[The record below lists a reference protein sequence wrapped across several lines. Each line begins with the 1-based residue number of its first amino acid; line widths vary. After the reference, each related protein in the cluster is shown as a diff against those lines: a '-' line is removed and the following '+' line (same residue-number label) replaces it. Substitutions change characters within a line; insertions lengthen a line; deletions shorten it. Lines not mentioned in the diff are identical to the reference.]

1 MASWS
6 AENATKAYFHAL
18 KMGKRDKEVDVDEF
32 ISALA
37 AGNNAQLMVIASVAS
52 MDPSHCHCLY
62 FTSKIQPRC
71 IKKCSGTLRNCVKF
85 VMGDAKTLLPKDY
98 SGADFVLVDCDLDDC
113 KEVLR
118 ASQDC
123 SNHGKGLVVGYN
135 AFHKGSSWSCEFKT
149 RFLPIGRGCLSI
161 QKPHLIIRI
170 LVGGHGH
177 GKRSKWITTIDSA
190 LVKRTFIGSLPPP
203 NKIIRNLTEV
213 DADFLSS
220 SFFCMVRKKISFKLE
235 TSRCRC

>member
-18 KMGKRDKEVDVDEF
+18 KMGKRDKELDVDEF

-37 AGNNAQLMVIASVAS
+37 AGNNAQLMVIASAS
-52 MDPSHCHCLY
+52 IDGPITLSLIVSSLSWEM
-62 FTSKIQPRC
+62 PRPYC
-71 IKKCSGTLRNCVKF
+71 RRTTK
-85 VMGDAKTLLPKDY
+85 
-98 SGADFVLVDCDLDDC
+98 GADFVLVDCDLDDC

-149 RFLPIGRGCLSI
+149 RFLPIGEGL
-161 QKPHLIIRI
+161 
-170 LVGGHGH
+170 LVNTKTPADHKDTGDGHGHGHGH
-177 GKRSKWITTIDSA
+177 GKRSKWITTIDKCTGEEN
-190 LVKRTFIGSLPPP
+190 VYR
-203 NKIIRNLTEV
+203 V
-213 DADFLSS
+213 
-220 SFFCMVRKKISFKLE
+220 
-235 TSRCRC
+235 TSPAEQNYLGT

>member
-1 MASWS
+1 MLYIIHFSTRTLEIKTKQMASWS

-18 KMGKRDKEVDVDEF
+18 KMGKRDKELDVDEF

-37 AGNNAQLMVIASVAS
+37 AGNNAQLMVIASASIDGSITLSLVAAAHQTGGDVVCILPPKS
-52 MDPSHCHCLY
+52 NLGA
-62 FTSKIQPRC
+62 SKNALGPYAD
-71 IKKCSGTLRNCVKF
+71 CVKF

-123 SNHGKGLVVGYN
+123 SDHGKGLVVGYN

-149 RFLPIGRGCLSI
+149 RFLPIGEGL
-161 QKPHLIIRI
+161 
-170 LVGGHGH
+170 LVNTKNPADHKDTGGGHGH
-177 GKRSKWITTIDSA
+177 GKRSKWITTIDKCTGEEN
-190 LVKRTFIGSLPPP
+190 VYRVTFPKAI
-203 NKIIRNLTEV
+203 
-213 DADFLSS
+213 D
-220 SFFCMVRKKISFKLE
+220 
-235 TSRCRC
+235 